1 MPDSSEEC
9 SRDFGTLKEIIIM
22 SFGLYLGGLVLV
34 LGGLVYAAAMLHAPT
49 HWIVIGAVVLLGFGI
64 VSAVRATRQRDPAG

>member
-1 MPDSSEEC
+1 
-9 SRDFGTLKEIIIM
+9 M
-22 SFGLYLGGLVLV
+22 SFGLYMAGLVLV
-34 LGGLVYAAAMLHAPT
+34 LGGLVYGAAMLHAPT